1 MTDDELRD
9 LVRRVVADR
18 LGSSPQAS
26 GSHAPHAPVTLL
38 DPRAHA
44 SHATFRVPAGSETGG
59 PCVIEPAV
67 PCDHCGYCK
76 SMGH

>member
-1 MTDDELRD
+1 MTDEELRH

-18 LGSSPQAS
+18 LGTAAHPS
-26 GSHAPHAPVTLL
+26 GTLGHHTPVTLL
-38 DPRAHA
+38 DARAHT
-44 SHATFRVPAGSETGG
+44 SHGTFRVPAGSETGG

-76 SMGH
+76 SLGH

>member
-1 MTDDELRD
+1 MTDDELRH
-9 LVRRVVADR
+9 LVRRVVAER
-18 LGSSPQAS
+18 LAPS
-26 GSHAPHAPVTLL
+26 PHAPGLQAHHVPVTVL
-38 DPRAHA
+38 DVRAHT
-44 SHATFRVPAGSETGG
+44 SHGTFRVPAGSETGG

>member
-1 MTDDELRD
+1 MTDEELRY

-18 LGSSPQAS
+18 LGSGPQAS
-26 GSHAPHAPVTLL
+26 GAHALHVPATVL
-38 DPRAHA
+38 DVQSHA
-44 SHATFRVPAGSETGG
+44 SHATFRVPDGSETGG

-67 PCDHCGYCK
+67 PCNHCGYCK

>member
-1 MTDDELRD
+1 MTDEELRH

-18 LGSSPQAS
+18 LGT
-26 GSHAPHAPVTLL
+26 GPHASSAHELHVPRTVL
-38 DPRAHA
+38 DVRAHA

-59 PCVIEPAV
+59 ACVIEPAV
-67 PCDHCGYCK
+67 SCNHCGYCK

>member
-1 MTDDELRD
+1 MTDEELRH

-18 LGSSPQAS
+18 LGTNPQA
-26 GSHAPHAPVTLL
+26 GPHAHDGPVTLL
-38 DPRAHA
+38 DVRAHT
-44 SHATFRVPAGSETGG
+44 SHATFRVPAGAETGG

-67 PCDHCGYCK
+67 ACDHCGYCK